1 MLAFLLCGVRG
12 AVQAEL
18 DSFFALLTKR
28 SRLLRVVTAQAFSK
42 ARHQIRAD
50 VFERVNHALLALVG
64 EQIGFAHWCGLRL
77 VAGDASH
84 VRLTLFDPEPR
95 VRYIMEAVAS

>member
-18 DSFFALLTKR
+18 DSFFALLAAKR
-28 SRLLRVVTAQAFSK
+28 TRLLRVVTAQAFSK

-64 EQIGFAHWCGLRL
+64 EEIGFARWCGLRL
-77 VAGDASH
+77 VAADASH
-84 VRLTLFDPEPR
+84 VRLTLFDP
-95 VRYIMEAVAS
+95 